1 MKKPLSGYESLKKY
15 LVESCGA
22 EDLDEL
28 KPRPPQGMRISD
40 YTFENRSVIVE
51 LKHISNVSAGNNIR
65 TYPGLVEAHMK
76 HGLNPRTGYPEFSKW
91 SEAEIAQ
98 YKRFFLDDTTFIQ
111 KMFSKADKQIRD
123 TKKLLE
129 ISKARGMLFILNT
142 CHNVNPVDINYRCFN
157 FLFPSN
163 GEQPRYA
170 NVESVLCYS
179 VDSIEDKAISVILER
194 FQNPKEYSFVSHL
207 LDLLER
213 NRENR
218 TGLIGGSIPLN
229 ISWANRKAR
238 LLPEF

>member
-98 YKRFFLDDTTFIQ
+98 YKRFFLMTQ
-111 KMFSKADKQIRD
+111 HLSKRCFR
-123 TKKLLE
+123 KL
-129 ISKARGMLFILNT
+129 ISKSEILK
-142 CHNVNPVDINYRCFN
+142 NYSKLVKRVVCFSS
-157 FLFPSN
+157 LI
-163 GEQPRYA
+163 R
-170 NVESVLCYS
+170 
-179 VDSIEDKAISVILER
+179 VIM
-194 FQNPKEYSFVSHL
+194 
-207 LDLLER
+207 
-213 NRENR
+213 
-218 TGLIGGSIPLN
+218 
-229 ISWANRKAR
+229 
-238 LLPEF
+238 